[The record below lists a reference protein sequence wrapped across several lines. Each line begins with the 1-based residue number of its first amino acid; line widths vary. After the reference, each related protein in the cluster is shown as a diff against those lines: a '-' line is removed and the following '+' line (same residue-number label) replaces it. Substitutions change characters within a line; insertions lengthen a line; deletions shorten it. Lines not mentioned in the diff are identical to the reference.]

1 MQTTSDMRSQFIITT
16 RAVMNTGAG
25 NYSTRK
31 EADHPDTNNE
41 DNTLTY
47 KPQLLSLL
55 SLPEP
60 PYATLQNLIPKQ
72 PQTLW

>member
-1 MQTTSDMRSQFIITT
+1 MQTTGDMRSQFIITT

-31 EADHPDTNNE
+31 EAEHPHTNKE
-41 DNTLTY
+41 DNKHTY

-60 PYATLQNLIPKQ
+60 IYATLQNLIPKQ